1 MRNLKLFPLL
11 SLLALGAC
19 TLGPDYA
26 GPPAALPLP
35 EEGAGFVRA
44 GDAPVTAEPPLAQW
58 WESLEDP
65 MLAELERQALVASP
79 DIAAAEA
86 RLRQARAVLR
96 IDQADDLPTVS
107 ASGTYL
113 HARLPGFDLDS
124 AEAGEGTDGS
134 TGNGGAGGTS
144 ATDFYNLGFMAS
156 WEADLFGGRRRSV
169 EAARASLDA
178 AEASLA
184 DTQVSLT
191 AAVAQAYVSLRG
203 LQQRIAYAREGN
215 ALQRRELELMRQRF
229 AQGTVSQIEVE
240 QLAAQIENST
250 AGTVP
255 LGAEAEGYANALAVL
270 TGQAPGALDAAL
282 IADAPI
288 PLPPASVAIGDPASL
303 LRRRPDIRAAER
315 RLAESTA
322 RIGVAEAARF
332 PHLNFLGILGIG
344 GTDPTDLTRL
354 DDFAAL
360 AAPMLQWTLLD
371 FGRGEAQVTQAEG
384 ARDEA
389 LAQYRAAVLGALRD
403 AEDALSRFR
412 YRRQT
417 IASLARAEQS
427 TARTAGLMR
436 QRYEAGTTTLIEVL
450 EAERGHIDAQE
461 NLATAK
467 ASLTG
472 DYVALHKALGLGWE
486 STGRFSPARI
496 GTDDGPQSRVEDS
509 GR

>member
-1 MRNLKLFPLL
+1 MHKLNLLPFLPLML
-11 SLLALGAC
+11 LGAC

-26 GPPAALPLP
+26 GPPAGLLVPQD
-35 EEGAGFVRA
+35 GAGFVRA
-44 GDAPVTAEPPLAQW
+44 GDAPVIADPPLARW

-65 MLAELERQALVASP
+65 ALSELERQALANSP

-86 RLRQARAVLR
+86 RLRQARAALR
-96 IDQADDLPTVS
+96 IDRADDLPTVS
-107 ASGTYL
+107 ASSTYV
-113 HARLPGFDLDS
+113 HARLPGFDLGS
-124 AEAGEGTDGS
+124 AEAGEDVEGSVDDGE
-134 TGNGGAGGTS
+134 TGGTT
-144 ATDFYNLGFMAS
+144 AANFYNLGLMAS

-169 EAARASLDA
+169 EAARASLES

-184 DTQVSLT
+184 DAQVSLT
-191 AAVAQAYVSLRG
+191 AGVAQAYVSLRG
-203 LQQRIAYAREGN
+203 VQQRIAYAREGN
-215 ALQRRELELMRQRF
+215 ALQRRQLELMRQRF

-240 QLAAQIENST
+240 RLAAQIENST

-270 TGQAPGALDAAL
+270 TGQVPGALDATL
-282 IADAPI
+282 IEDAPI

-332 PHLNFLGILGIG
+332 PRLNFLGILGLG
-344 GTDPTDLTRL
+344 GTEPADLTKL
-354 DDFAAL
+354 DDFAAI
-360 AAPMLQWTLLD
+360 AAPMLQWTFLD
-371 FGRGEAQVTQAEG
+371 FGRGEAQVAQAEG
-384 ARDEA
+384 VRDEA
-389 LAQYRAAVLGALRD
+389 LAQYRSTVLGALRD

-427 TARTAGLMR
+427 TTQMAVLTR

-450 EAERGHIDAQE
+450 EAERAHVDAQE

-467 ASLTG
+467 AGLTS
-472 DYVALHKALGLGWE
+472 DYVDLHKALGLGWE
-486 STGRFSPARI
+486 STSDRGAPP
-496 GTDDGPQSRVEDS
+496 DDED
-509 GR
+509 